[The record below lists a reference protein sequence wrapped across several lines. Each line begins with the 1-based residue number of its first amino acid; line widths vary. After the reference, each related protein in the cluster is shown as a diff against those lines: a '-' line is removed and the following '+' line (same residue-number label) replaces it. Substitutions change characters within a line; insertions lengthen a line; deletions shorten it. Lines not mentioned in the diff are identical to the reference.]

1 MYLEKLL
8 TEALPNIDR
17 ELVAKAAIEI
27 LSSRTIDTMAS
38 SDRIA
43 DIEADDRISELE
55 EELADHRREIARLQ
69 TVIVNQRAG
78 WENASPA
85 ALGVLAE
92 RARQKRME
100 GYDDTHDDEHSEFEL
115 SCAAAAY
122 LIDAIE
128 RARGGEGYITPPS
141 IFPWDKK
148 DWRRKPVY
156 RQIEVACALI
166 IADQERVDRNGLADM
181 L

>member
-1 MYLEKLL
+1 MYFEKLL
-8 TEALPNIDR
+8 REVLPHVDE
-17 ELVAKAAIEI
+17 ELVASAARE
-27 LSSRTIDTMAS
+27 LLAARAPSAEHPAA
-38 SDRIA
+38 DRIA
-43 DIEADDRISELE
+43 ELE
-55 EELADHRREIARLQ
+55 AELADHRREIARLQ

-100 GYDDTHDDEHSEFEL
+100 GYDDTHDDEHSDFEL

-122 LIDAIE
+122 LLDAVE
-128 RARGGEGYITPPS
+128 RARGGEGYATPPA
-141 IFPWDKK
+141 IWPWAVK

-156 RQIEVACALI
+156 RQLEVACALI
-166 IADQERVDRNGLADM
+166 IADEERLGRNGLSDM
-181 L
+181 I

>member
-8 TEALPNIDR
+8 REALP
-17 ELVAKAAIEI
+17 
-27 LSSRTIDTMAS
+27 TIDQELLAS
-38 SDRIA
+38 AVGELLGSKTLDA
-43 DIEADDRISELE
+43 TAAAERISELE
-55 EELADHRREIARLQ
+55 AELADHRREIARLQ

-100 GYDDTHDDEHSEFEL
+100 GYDDVHDDEHSDFEL

-122 LIDAIE
+122 LFDAIE
-128 RARGGEGYITPPS
+128 RARGGEGQTTPPA
-141 IFPWDKK
+141 IWPWEPK

-156 RQIEVACALI
+156 RQLEVACALI
-166 IADQERVDRNGLADM
+166 IAEQERLGRNGLSDM
-181 L
+181 I